1 MLTPLDIQSKSF
13 SSAPMGYKKTEVDDF
28 KEDILRE
35 YEALYKS
42 YNEANAKIKELTKS
56 LETYV
61 SIEETMK
68 NTLVVAQSSAE
79 KLTETARK
87 EAETIV
93 SEATMKS
100 QDILAKANDR
110 LETLG
115 SEYEALKKEIGMFLM
130 KAKSEFDVQVKS
142 LEKAQEHLEKTGV

>member
-1 MLTPLDIQSKSF
+1 
-13 SSAPMGYKKTEVDDF
+13 
-28 KEDILRE
+28 
-35 YEALYKS
+35 
-42 YNEANAKIKELTKS
+42 
-56 LETYV
+56 
-61 SIEETMK
+61 MK